1 MAKVKPLQCS
11 RCGANLDPKTLKCGH
26 CGLNMNEKNRE
37 MKERY
42 ATEQVRKELAEE
54 DRGYSLGL
62 LVILLLVFLPIG
74 VVYYLYS
81 VKCKDLKKEI
91 EILKS
96 KIKEQEQPEEQF

>member
-1 MAKVKPLQCS
+1 
-11 RCGANLDPKTLKCGH
+11 
-26 CGLNMNEKNRE
+26 MNEKNKE

-62 LVILLLVFLPIG
+62 LVILLLVFLPVG

-96 KIKEQEQPEEQF
+96 KIKEQEQPEEQSKDEQKDKHGWNHVEKKGEFTTIYYN